1 MTNYFEPK
9 ENIELNLNS
18 RIHFGKYKSKIVK
31 NILYKENVF
40 YFRWIIENIDWI
52 ILDKELYDEINK
64 DRVINLSH
72 KFPFGKY
79 EGKTVKYVIDNDTS
93 YIYWFYEYLCDLYN
107 VYFDDSAFEY
117 YEEKL
122 SENKEEL
129 EVEKF
134 NKEFSGFY

>member
-1 MTNYFEPK
+1 MNSFEPK
-9 ENIELNLNS
+9 DNPKYSLNS
-18 RIHFGKYKSKIVK
+18 KICFGKYKNKIVR

-40 YFRWIIENIDWI
+40 YFRWIIENIDWFI
-52 ILDKELYDEINK
+52 CDKELYDEINK
-64 DRVINLSH
+64 ERIISLSH
-72 KFPFGKY
+72 KIPFGKY
-79 EGKTVKYVIDNDTS
+79 ESKTVKYVIDNDTS

-107 VYFDDSAFEY
+107 VYFDDSSFEY